1 MLTIK
6 YFWSSSVYVIA
17 VLLLLL
23 CHNLA
28 RQKMVCCGAFF
39 SPQFFL
45 VSVWRSQSFLHLR
58 QHKPLVGTVHWCD
71 KR

>member
-6 YFWSSSVYVIA
+6 YFWSSSVYVI
-17 VLLLLL
+17 VGLLLLL

-39 SPQFFL
+39 PPQFFL
-45 VSVWRSQSFLHLR
+45 VSVWRSQFPPFTPTQTVGR
-58 QHKPLVGTVHWCD
+58 YGALV
-71 KR
+71 

>member
-6 YFWSSSVYVIA
+6 YFWSSSVYVI
-17 VLLLLL
+17 VGRLLLL

-39 SPQFFL
+39 PPQFFL

-58 QHKPLVGTVHWCD
+58 QHKLLVGTVHWCD